1 MKKVHTPQ
9 NVAHLFANQI
19 QSEAR
24 TQTNNFYFINDKIY
38 SYGSHFVIARHFKGV
53 LLFTE
58 RGYSNT
64 TRKHINHVY
73 NASNHINK
81 IFCAYPSGSHEQNFN
96 YWIDEAEKNID
107 KLKRANKPIIY
118 LTELDRIKDK
128 AQKYAELMNV
138 PINEHLASILAI
150 TDKEEAKEYESKRQA
165 RIKAEKERKEK
176 ELKNRHAKELK
187 EWRNFEKQSLYF
199 RDGFDYLRFNKE
211 KQRFET
217 SQRIEI
223 PLALGLKLYDKIK
236 NGIQFEKVLDY
247 SVKEI
252 NKTFIQVGCHKITI
266 KEINK
271 TIENELYFNNL

>member
-1 MKKVHTPQ
+1 MKKVNTPE
-9 NVAHLFANQI
+9 NVAHLFANQL

-38 SYGSHFVIARHFKGV
+38 SYGSHFVIAKFYNDFN

-64 TRKHINHVY
+64 TSKHINHVR
-73 NASNHINK
+73 NASSHINK
-81 IFCAYPSGSHEQNFN
+81 IFCAYPDGSHEQNFS
-96 YWIDEAEKNID
+96 YWINEAEINID

-128 AQKYAELMNV
+128 AQKYSDLFNIPV
-138 PINEHLASILAI
+138 NEHLTSILAI
-150 TDKEEAKEYESKRQA
+150 TDKEQAKEYESKKQA
-165 RIKAEKERKEK
+165 YLKAEKERKEK
-176 ELKNRHAKELK
+176 ELKKRHAKELK

-199 RDGFDYLRFNKE
+199 RNGFDYLRYNKE

-217 SQRIEI
+217 SQQIEI
-223 PLALGLKLYDKIK
+223 PLALGLKLYEKIK
-236 NGIQFEKVLDY
+236 NGVQFEKVLDY

-266 KEINK
+266 KEINTILK
-271 TIENELYFNNL
+271 TI

>member
-1 MKKVHTPQ
+1 MRIVNPPAQ
-9 NVAHLFANQI
+9 VAHLFANQL
-19 QSEAR
+19 QDEAR
-24 TQTNNFYFINDKIY
+24 TQTKNLFFYNDKIY
-38 SYGSHFVIARHFKGV
+38 SYGYHFCIARHFKGV

-64 TRKHINHVY
+64 TSKHINHVR
-73 NASNHINK
+73 NATSHK
-81 IFCAYPSGSHEQNFN
+81 EKVFCAYPDLSHESNFS
-96 YWIDEAEKNID
+96 YWINEAEKNID

-150 TDKEEAKEYESKRQA
+150 TDKEQAKEYESKKQA
-165 RIKAEKERKEK
+165 YLKAEKERKQKQLKKEHARALEK
-176 ELKNRHAKELK
+176 
-187 EWRNFEKQSLYF
+187 WRKFETPYIYQ

-236 NGIQFEKVLDY
+236 NGVQFEKVLDY
-247 SVKEI
+247 SVTEI
-252 NKTFIQVGCHKITI
+252 NKTFIKVGCHKITI
-266 KEINK
+266 KEINTIIK
-271 TIENELYFNNL
+271 TI

>member
-1 MKKVHTPQ
+1 MKKVHTPE
-9 NVAHLFANQI
+9 NVAHLFANKI
-19 QSEAR
+19 QDEAR
-24 TQTNNFYFINDKIY
+24 TQTKNLFFYNEKIY
-38 SYGSHFVIARHFKGV
+38 SYGHHFCIARHFKDV

-64 TRKHINHVY
+64 TAKHISHVR
-73 NASNHINK
+73 NATSHK
-81 IFCAYPSGSHEQNFN
+81 EKVFCAYPDGSHPQNFS
-96 YWIDEAEKNID
+96 YWIREAEKNIE

-128 AQKYAELMNV
+128 AQKYAEIMDV
-138 PINEHLASILAI
+138 PIDEQLNTILAI
-150 TDKEEAKEYESKRQA
+150 TDKEQAKEYESKKQA
-165 RIKAEKERKEK
+165 FILAEKQRKEK
-176 ELKNRHAKELK
+176 QLKKEHARALEK
-187 EWRNFEKQSLYF
+187 WRKFETPYIYQ

-217 SQRIEI
+217 SQRVEI

-252 NKTFIQVGCHKITI
+252 NKNFIQVGCHKITI
-266 KEINK
+266 KEINTILK
-271 TIENELYFNNL
+271 TI